1 MAQLLHLLINTYTME
16 NSNNR
21 PPEENNQDQN
31 KERKHRSSTAAEI
44 DGIINSP
51 TEAARSHR
59 HTDQWSNQ
67 GANISYEGATS
78 PGGGGSVGTGYA
90 SGQDAVGAR
99 VSANDESDF
108 AAHNHTTEDTSEHKD
123 IDEDLTRPEDRKT
136 KDEDTIGNP

>member
-1 MAQLLHLLINTYTME
+1 ME
-16 NSNNR
+16 NNSNR
-21 PPEENNQDQN
+21 PLEENNQDHDKQ
-31 KERKHRSSTAAEI
+31 KKRHSGTAASI

-67 GANISYEGATS
+67 GANISYEGATA

-99 VSANDESDF
+99 VSAGDESDYTV
-108 AAHNHTTEDTSEHKD
+108 HEHTKENTSEHKD
-123 IDEDLTRPEDRKT
+123 IDEDLTRPEDRESRN
-136 KDEDTIGNP
+136 EDTIGNP